1 MAVQPIPQKKIVYPD
16 SDGKPMADNTKQ
28 LETIVYLY
36 DNLCALFADS
46 EDVFVAADLLWY
58 PVEGRPDIRTAPDVM
73 VVIGRPK
80 GHRGSYKQWE
90 EDNIPP
96 QVVFEVLSPGNRPSE
111 LIEKFAFYE
120 RYGVEEYYIYDP
132 DRGILEGWL
141 RADGRFSPVREMEG
155 WVSPRLGVR
164 FTLEDG
170 DLVLYR
176 PDGERFVP
184 YVELHQRLEQE
195 RLRAEQARW
204 EAEQE
209 RQRATEALQ
218 RAEKLA
224 QRLRELGIDPEQI
237 T

>member
-1 MAVQPIPQKKIVYPD
+1 MPQKKIVYPD
-16 SDGKPMADNTKQ
+16 SDGKPRADNTKQ

-73 VVIGRPK
+73 AVIGRAK

-96 QVVFEVLSPGNRPSE
+96 QVVFEVLSSGNRPSE

-132 DRGILEGWL
+132 DRGILQGWL
-141 RADGRFSPVREMEG
+141 RADGRFSPVR
-155 WVSPRLGVR
+155 
-164 FTLEDG
+164 
-170 DLVLYR
+170 
-176 PDGERFVP
+176 
-184 YVELHQRLEQE
+184 
-195 RLRAEQARW
+195 
-204 EAEQE
+204 
-209 RQRATEALQ
+209 
-218 RAEKLA
+218 
-224 QRLRELGIDPEQI
+224 
-237 T
+237 